1 MNADKRR
8 YNAAN
13 LRSFAFIC
21 GLINYMKIIFM
32 QPCPPTAA
40 TPLPLAAACMQNNRA
55 QAVGFCIQARRGLIY
70 CACDDGERDIT
81 LLSGTLQSLT
91 HAGLTTG
98 FHPAPARHQG
108 EYNYMCKES
117 TNI

>member
-1 MNADKRR
+1 MNADKHR

-40 TPLPLAAACMQNNRA
+40 TPLSPGCRLHAEQPGTGRGFLYPGPEVPDILRCVSHPHCRRPL
-55 QAVGFCIQARRGLIY
+55 V
-70 CACDDGERDIT
+70 
-81 LLSGTLQSLT
+81 
-91 HAGLTTG
+91 H
-98 FHPAPARHQG
+98 
-108 EYNYMCKES
+108 
-117 TNI
+117 

>member
-13 LRSFAFIC
+13 LRSFAFISS
-21 GLINYMKIIFM
+21 LINHMKIIFM

-40 TPLPLAAACMQNNRA
+40 TPLPQAAACMQNNRA

-91 HAGLTTG
+91 RAGLTTG
-98 FHPAPARHQG
+98 FHPAPARHPG
-108 EYNYMCKES
+108 VYYYTCKES